1 MISKLREPL
10 LPRCFLPSF
19 GASHPTSETMLTMR
33 GEQVVDCFWYLLPPF
48 PHWAM
53 EIWWSLINDLITID
67 ALRRMKY
74 HWGVGAWLSGISFH
88 LLLHMHLVV
97 FTLSVVVLPSLFS
110 ICLTVSFNV
119 PPASQLIALFL
130 TNSQTHASSSRRYET
145 V

>member
-1 MISKLREPL
+1 MAKRDFFP
-10 LPRCFLPSF
+10 P
-19 GASHPTSETMLTMR
+19 ASP
-33 GEQVVDCFWYLLPPF
+33 Y
-48 PHWAM
+48 
-53 EIWWSLINDLITID
+53 
-67 ALRRMKY
+67 AL
-74 HWGVGAWLSGISFH
+74 
-88 LLLHMHLVV
+88 HLVV